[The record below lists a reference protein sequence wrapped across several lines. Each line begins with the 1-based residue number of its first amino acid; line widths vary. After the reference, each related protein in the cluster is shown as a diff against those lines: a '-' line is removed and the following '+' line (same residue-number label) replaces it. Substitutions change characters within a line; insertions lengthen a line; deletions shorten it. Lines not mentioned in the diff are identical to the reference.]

1 MSSTSPSPLAA
12 ASVELVQWTAITVGV
27 QMALYG
33 VHTALFFIS
42 LSVLF
47 HHSPNNLALRAATTT
62 IFICASVAFVGT
74 VPFYLIQLS
83 FFKGPPSASALRTG
97 DDIMVSNIVA
107 QRVMLFVADLVA
119 AWRAWVVWMRD
130 PRVAWVLAACMLG
143 VVVCS
148 AGEVTLYIQSK
159 VSGDDNFGQPVRIIF
174 SIVPGLVANLVCT
187 VLVGWRTWSY
197 RRLKARSVASG
208 RSSPNRIERV
218 LVLLAESGAI
228 YVAFFALLLAIYMK
242 NYLSGKDYTVGLET
256 AVQVAFGELV
266 VSLSVFASVV
276 HPVLAPLPV
285 HPFPSLP
292 TLLVTLC
299 PRPLTRLP
307 LSDLVPGLSLTTLIQ
322 AVIPTLV
329 IIAVA
334 LQRSQA
340 DPFVSTGAS
349 GGVVLSRS
357 IRFKSGPS
365 SRRGSGEAW
374 RTEGQEWRTEGEEWR
389 PHSGSSSRRA
399 SGSLPRRGREEG
411 EELGD
416 EDTLPEYLDVDGS
429 WPSQEDTLSPKDG
442 KWTSYDEPWPPRFDT
457 SRRSTF
463 DATRHPMLDVTPPH
477 EGEPWPPPLDPHDPR
492 TSPACED
499 FVETLGR
506 AESTAVATEE
516 SYGIMLRPMGAS
528 RGLRPSR
535 GSDSLDDDVVPA
547 IAGRP

>member
-1 MSSTSPSPLAA
+1 MPSTSLAV

-47 HHSPNNLALRAATTT
+47 HHSPNNLALRVATTT

-130 PRVAWVLAACMLG
+130 TRVAWVLAACMLG

-228 YVAFFALLLAIYMK
+228 YVAFFALLFAIYMK

-256 AVQVAFGELV
+256 VVQVAFGELV
-266 VSLSVFASVV
+266 VTNA
-276 HPVLAPLPV
+276 
-285 HPFPSLP
+285 
-292 TLLVTLC
+292 TLF
-299 PRPLTRLP
+299 
-307 LSDLVPGLSLTTLIQ
+307 Q

-357 IRFKSGPS
+357 IQFRSGPS

-374 RTEGQEWRTEGEEWR
+374 RTEGQDWRAEGEELR

-442 KWTSYDEPWPPRFDT
+442 KWSTHEDSWSPASE
-457 SRRSTF
+457 SRRHPTF
-463 DATRHPMLDVTPPH
+463 DATRHPMLDVTLPH
-477 EGEPWPPPLDPHDPR
+477 EGERWPPPLDPHDPR

>member
-1 MSSTSPSPLAA
+1 MSSTSPAPLAA

-97 DDIMVSNIVA
+97 DNIMVSNIVA

-130 PRVAWVLAACMLG
+130 TRVAWLLAACMLG

-256 AVQVAFGELV
+256 VVQVAFGELV
-266 VSLSVFASVV
+266 
-276 HPVLAPLPV
+276 
-285 HPFPSLP
+285 
-292 TLLVTLC
+292 
-299 PRPLTRLP
+299 
-307 LSDLVPGLSLTTLIQ
+307 

-357 IRFKSGPS
+357 IQFRSGPS

-374 RTEGQEWRTEGEEWR
+374 RTEGQEWRAEEEEWT
-389 PHSGSSSRRA
+389 PHSGSSSRPA
-399 SGSLPRRGREEG
+399 SGFSLRRGREEG
-411 EELGD
+411 AGLGD
-416 EDTLPEYLDVDGS
+416 EDTLPEYPGGDDS

-442 KWTSYDEPWPPRFDT
+442 KWSTHEDSWSSASE
-457 SRRSTF
+457 SRRHPTL
-463 DATRHPMLDVTPPH
+463 DATRHPMLDVTLPH

-547 IAGRP
+547 IAGRS

>member
-1 MSSTSPSPLAA
+1 MSSTSPAPLAA

-47 HHSPNNLALRAATTT
+47 HHSPNNLALRAATTS

-130 PRVAWVLAACMLG
+130 TRVAWVLAACMLG

-208 RSSPNRIERV
+208 RSAPNRIERV

-256 AVQVAFGELV
+256 VVQVAFGELV
-266 VSLSVFASVV
+266 VSSAHV
-276 HPVLAPLPV
+276 
-285 HPFPSLP
+285 
-292 TLLVTLC
+292 
-299 PRPLTRLP
+299 PLTRLP
-307 LSDLVPGLSLTTLIQ
+307 LSNHVPELLLTRPAQ
-322 AVIPTLV
+322 AVIPILV

-340 DPFVSTGAS
+340 DPFVSTDAS

-357 IRFKSGPS
+357 IQFRSGPS

-374 RTEGQEWRTEGEEWR
+374 RTEGQEWRAEGEE
-389 PHSGSSSRRA
+389 
-399 SGSLPRRGREEG
+399 RGREEG

-442 KWTSYDEPWPPRFDT
+442 KWSTHEDSWSPASE
-457 SRRSTF
+457 SRRHPTF
-463 DATRHPMLDVTPPH
+463 DATRHPMLDVTLPH
-477 EGEPWPPPLDPHDPR
+477 EGERWPPPLDPHDPR

-516 SYGIMLRPMGAS
+516 LYGIMLRPMGAS

-547 IAGRP
+547 IAGRS

>member
-1 MSSTSPSPLAA
+1 MSSTSPSLLAP

-27 QMALYG
+27 QMTLYG

-47 HHSPNNLALRAATTT
+47 HHSPNNLALRAATTS

-83 FFKGPPSASALRTG
+83 FFKGPPSASALRTA

-107 QRVMLFVADLVA
+107 QRVMLFIADLVA

-130 PRVAWVLAACMLG
+130 TRVAWVLAACMLG

-159 VSGDDNFGQPVRIIF
+159 VSGNDNFGKPVRIIF

-228 YVAFFALLLAIYMK
+228 YVAFFVLLLAMYMK
-242 NYLSGKDYTVGLET
+242 NYLSGKDYAVGLET
-256 AVQVAFGELV
+256 VVQVAFGELV
-266 VSLSVFASVV
+266 VCL
-276 HPVLAPLPV
+276 
-285 HPFPSLP
+285 PSLP
-292 TLLVTLC
+292 YTASTTANQADDAF
-299 PRPLTRLP
+299 PHSLP
-307 LSDLVPGLSLTTLIQ
+307 YTFVSIPTDPSLLSLITLTQ

-357 IRFKSGPS
+357 IQFRSGPS
-365 SRRGSGEAW
+365 SR
-374 RTEGQEWRTEGEEWR
+374 
-389 PHSGSSSRRA
+389 PHSGLSSRRGPGEEA
-399 SGSLPRRGREEG
+399 EQWVAEG
-411 EELGD
+411 ELEAHRMNVRRTSRGDSLLGED
-416 EDTLPEYLDVDGS
+416 DTLPEYLDEDGS
-429 WPSQEDTLSPKDG
+429 WPSREETLSPKDG
-442 KWTSYDEPWPPRFDT
+442 EWASHEDPWLPAHDTMRHPTLDTTLSGGDEPWP
-457 SRRSTF
+457 S
-463 DATRHPMLDVTPPH
+463 
-477 EGEPWPPPLDPHDPR
+477 PLDPDDPR

-499 FVETLGR
+499 FVETFGH

-516 SYGIMLRPMGAS
+516 SYGILLRPMGAS

-535 GSDSLDDDVVPA
+535 GSDEDALPTRDA
-547 IAGRP
+547 RL

>member
-1 MSSTSPSPLAA
+1 MSSTSPAPLAA

-83 FFKGPPSASALRTG
+83 FFRGAPSASALRTG

-130 PRVAWVLAACMLG
+130 TRVAWLLAACMLG

-197 RRLKARSVASG
+197 RRLKARNVASG

-242 NYLSGKDYTVGLET
+242 NYLSGKAYTVGLET
-256 AVQVAFGELV
+256 VVQVAFGELV
-266 VSLSVFASVV
+266 VSLSVFVSVV
-276 HPVLAPLPV
+276 HPVLALLRV
-285 HPFPSLP
+285 HSFP
-292 TLLVTLC
+292 
-299 PRPLTRLP
+299 
-307 LSDLVPGLSLTTLIQ
+307 SLTTLL

-357 IRFKSGPS
+357 IQFRSGPS

-411 EELGD
+411 DELGD

-429 WPSQEDTLSPKDG
+429 WPSQEDTLSPKDT
-442 KWTSYDEPWPPRFDT
+442 KWASHDGPWPSSRDGSWPT
-457 SRRSTF
+457 S
-463 DATRHPMLDVTPPH
+463 LDMTLPH

-535 GSDSLDDDVVPA
+535 GSDSLYDDMVPA
-547 IAGRP
+547 IAGHS